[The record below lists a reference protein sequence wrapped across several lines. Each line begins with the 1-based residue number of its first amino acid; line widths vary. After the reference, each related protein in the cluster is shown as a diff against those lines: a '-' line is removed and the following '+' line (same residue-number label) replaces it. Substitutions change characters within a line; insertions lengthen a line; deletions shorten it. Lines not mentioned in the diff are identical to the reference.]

1 MNGPLPVQIDN
12 PLHDWATK
20 PEVDASGLSDRPIS
34 DQRMDSRHFIKMYLP
49 DTSAMDDRL
58 LLLLRQKKLQPRD
71 LVVVRA
77 LQMCMCKAAGR
88 DQGRIKASAAY
99 LAELS
104 GTSPPHVSTSLTRL
118 RKEYLLVRCLNRRSG
133 EVFYLL
139 DPHLWAIG
147 RAQKEGHLWSQ
158 FKEAFDRGGDVED

>member
-1 MNGPLPVQIDN
+1 
-12 PLHDWATK
+12 
-20 PEVDASGLSDRPIS
+20 
-34 DQRMDSRHFIKMYLP
+34 MDSRHFIKMYLP

-58 LLLLRQKKLQPRD
+58 LLLIRRKKLQPRD

-88 DQGRIKASAAY
+88 DQGRIKASVEH
-99 LAELS
+99 LAELT
-104 GTSPPHVSTSLTRL
+104 GTKPPNVHTSMTRL
-118 RKEYLLVRCLNRRSG
+118 RKEYLLVRCRNRRSG

-147 RAQKEGHLWSQ
+147 RAQKEGHLWAQ
-158 FKEAFDRGGDVED
+158 FREAFDRGGDVED

>member
-1 MNGPLPVQIDN
+1 
-12 PLHDWATK
+12 
-20 PEVDASGLSDRPIS
+20 
-34 DQRMDSRHFIKMYLP
+34 MDSRHFIKMYLP
-49 DTSAMDDRL
+49 DTSATEDRL
-58 LLLLRQKKLQPRD
+58 LLLVRQKRLQPRD

-88 DQGRIKASAAY
+88 DQGRIKASVAY

-104 GTSPPHVSTSLTRL
+104 GTKVPHIHTTMTRL

-133 EVFYLL
+133 ELYYLL
-139 DPHLWAIG
+139 DPHLFAIG
-147 RAQKEGHLWSQ
+147 RDQKEGHLWSQ

>member
-1 MNGPLPVQIDN
+1 
-12 PLHDWATK
+12 
-20 PEVDASGLSDRPIS
+20 
-34 DQRMDSRHFIKMYLP
+34 MYLP

-58 LLLLRQKKLQPRD
+58 LLLVRQKRLQPRD

-118 RKEYLLVRCLNRRSG
+118 RK
-133 EVFYLL
+133 
-139 DPHLWAIG
+139 
-147 RAQKEGHLWSQ
+147 
-158 FKEAFDRGGDVED
+158 

>member
-1 MNGPLPVQIDN
+1 
-12 PLHDWATK
+12 
-20 PEVDASGLSDRPIS
+20 
-34 DQRMDSRHFIKMYLP
+34 MYLP
-49 DTSAMDDRL
+49 DTSAMEDRL
-58 LLLLRQKKLQPRD
+58 LLLIRQKKLQPRD

-104 GTSPPHVSTSLTRL
+104 GTSPPHVHTTMTRL
-118 RKEYLLVRCLNRRSG
+118 RKEYLLVRCLNRRTG
-133 EVFYLL
+133 ELYYLL
-139 DPHLWAIG
+139 DPHLFAIG
-147 RAQKEGHLWSQ
+147 RAQKEGHLWAQ